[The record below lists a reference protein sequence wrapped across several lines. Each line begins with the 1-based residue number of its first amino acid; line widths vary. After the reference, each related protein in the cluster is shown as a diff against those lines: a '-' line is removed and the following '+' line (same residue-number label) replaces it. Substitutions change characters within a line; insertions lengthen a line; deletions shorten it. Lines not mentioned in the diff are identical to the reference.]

1 MLEGN
6 LTGLS
11 LGLLGVLIV
20 ISPGADFVL
29 VLKNSMTQGRRAGI
43 WTAIGISLAISIH
56 IGYSLMGMRYLIS
69 HNEWLYRIIQ
79 YAGAVYLIYLGVKG
93 IFFTRQETSDINDSP
108 GVSSRHF
115 WQGFLCNVLNPKTM
129 LFFISIF
136 SQVVAP
142 EGESNVSAYLYG
154 GYMVLLHALWFILVA
169 FLITSIRLQKRLSR
183 AKKRLN
189 QICGIGLLT
198 FGLALAFRS

>member
-11 LGLLGVLIV
+11 LGLLGILIV

-79 YAGAVYLIYLGVKG
+79 YAGAVYLMYLGVKG
-93 IFFTRQETSDINDSP
+93 IFFSSQETPEINDSP

-115 WQGFLCNVLNPKTM
+115 WQGFLCNALNPKTM

-142 EGESNVSAYLYG
+142 EGKSNVSAYLYG

-169 FLITSIRLQKRLSR
+169 FLITSTRLQKRLNR
-183 AKKRLN
+183 AKTRLN